1 VFHSP
6 YNKLIKKSGA
16 RMLYNDWLRNSN
28 LPIFKKSGNLALSLF
43 ITLKPRVDCY
53 KST

>member
-16 RMLYNDWLRNSN
+16 RMLYNDWIRNSN
-28 LPIFKKSGNLALSLF
+28 LPIFKKSGNLKVND
-43 ITLKPRVDCY
+43 TLQVSDLQEIW
-53 KST
+53 